1 MASQLDYDQGGT
13 RRQLIRQYMGPSIG
27 WVTLPGITE
36 LTITKVGITQLLIG
50 VSLVKVNVAG
60 LVTVVLPSAIH
71 PSVPAGVLPGENADI
86 PITIVD
92 LGGNAQAFNIT
103 IQPFSGAENIM
114 GLASVVINNNY
125 GGYILNPSSSL
136 KGWTS
141 TQ

>member
-27 WVTLPGITE
+27 WITLPGTTE
-36 LTITKVGITQLLIG
+36 LTISTAGTTQLLIG

-71 PSVPAGVLPGENADI
+71 PAVPAGVLPGEFGDI

-92 LGGNAQAFNIT
+92 IGGNAQAFNIT
-103 IQPFSGAENIM
+103 IQPLSGAENIM
-114 GLASVVINNNY
+114 GLASVAITNNY
-125 GGYILNPSSSL
+125 GGYILNPSSTL
-136 KGWTS
+136 KGWNS